1 MATQVCYEWDIESYN
16 EDFSDCEHEHSDNC
30 PTDVLEENQK
40 LVLVRDVICDVRGVI
55 DRQWAYV
62 VDGRL
67 PESFSYSDESMPSIR
82 QFFEEVCGK
91 GNAKP
96 VPKRFHKELN
106 RIRNN

>member
-67 PESFSYSDESMPSIR
+67 PESFSYSDE
-82 QFFEEVCGK
+82 K

-106 RIRNN
+106 RVRNN